1 MPYYKRDTSG
11 VYIINKLSFSSNEIQ
26 IRKVKLTLAILKEED
41 NFNLSCWR
49 FDENNNFIRA
59 VDENNDNYNILDRE
73 MCLSFDVSLLREQM
87 NTSQGNQSFWI
98 TVFPLHLN
106 IARYILNDEKWIP
119 LVKNNGWVRGEPSIT
134 DFNPNDPGNTK
145 LMLNLSYIRL
155 NEENTQTGYG
165 SGIGITKINAIN
177 EKVYEAKPP
186 VFNTDGNSLTIK
198 SQTIEINY
206 VELDID
212 PVPLETYMVFQARM
226 IGNDPNIVVVT
237 NDENGELMLYPN
249 MRVLFDQKET

>member
-1 MPYYKRDTSG
+1 MPYYRRDTSG

-59 VDENNDNYNILDRE
+59 VDENNDNYNMLDHE
-73 MCLSFDVSLLREQM
+73 ICLSFDISLLRNQM
-87 NTSQGNQSFWI
+87 NTSQGNKSFWI
-98 TVFPLHLN
+98 TVFPLHLK
-106 IARYILNDEKWIP
+106 IARHILNDEKWIP
-119 LVKNNGWVRGEPSIT
+119 LVKYNGWMRGGPSIT
-134 DFNPNDPGNTK
+134 NFNRDDPGNTK
-145 LMLNLSYIRL
+145 LMLNLSFVRL

-165 SGIGITKINAIN
+165 SGIGITKIDAIN
-177 EKVYEAKPP
+177 EKVFEAKPP
-186 VFNTDGNSLTIK
+186 TINTDGTAN
-198 SQTIEINY
+198 SQTLEINY

-212 PVPLETYMVFQARM
+212 PVPLDTFMVFQARM

-237 NDENGELMLYPN
+237 NDENGELILFPN
-249 MRVLFDQKET
+249 MKVLFDQRET